1 MPISDNYVVQYLVQ
15 NTDAG
20 DGSLVWRE
28 TEFEGYVA
36 SLNDIKIE
44 FGCAPGRTGAR
55 SFLTLST
62 VLSSIQIVE
71 PYNVGIFRPKFAN
84 EDEERLAGLMKSLGQ
99 AIRRQC
105 SARRQRE
112 TEFAGPI
119 REDIYRR
126 LLGTSPVK
134 EFVSQAKV
142 R

>member
-1 MPISDNYVVQYLVQ
+1 MPISDNYVVQYLIQ

-28 TEFEGYVA
+28 TEFEGYVT

-44 FGCAPGRTGAR
+44 FGCAPGRTGSR